1 MSVVEAVNNA
11 HNNGAY
17 VAAVDI
23 PSGISATSGAV
34 MGCAVMADV
43 TVTFGYIKTGQLLY
57 PGAGYCGEL
66 RVSDIGFAVY
76 DKMSQKDI
84 YMSQKI

>member
-1 MSVVEAVNNA
+1 MQQAALLWAV
-11 HNNGAY
+11 
-17 VAAVDI
+17 
-23 PSGISATSGAV
+23 
-34 MGCAVMADV
+34 AVMADV

-76 DKMSQKDI
+76 DKNVTKKI
-84 YMSQKI
+84 YI